1 MVKIKSMEIEFMC
14 GNTIDDSVEEL
25 KNIARIYNAVVSGSF
40 NGKMINSD
48 MTIDGAYKL
57 ITGNSKEEFEAGIKK
72 QQEEFK
78 KAEAEHEIKI
88 PSMTDEFRKK
98 ARGVVREEKLSKWDE
113 IVPIRLGDLYRG
125 MELEHTLRLIKMLDI
140 DMCHVE
146 EAKKEFYKQGHS
158 GMSAGLI
165 FAMMKEF
172 CVRGKEF
179 VEYLRL

>member
-1 MVKIKSMEIEFMC
+1 MAKIKSIEIEFM
-14 GNTIDDSVEEL
+14 GGDTIDDAIKEL
-25 KNIARIYNAVVSGSF
+25 KATANKYRTVVSGSF
-40 NGKMINSD
+40 NGKMINCD
-48 MTIDGAYKL
+48 MTVDEAYKL
-57 ITGNSKEEFEAGIKK
+57 VTGKSKEELEAAFRK

-78 KAEAEHEIKI
+78 RAEEEHEIKI

-125 MELEHTLRLIKMLDI
+125 IELEHTLTLVKMLDI
-140 DMCHVE
+140 DKCHVE

-165 FAMMKEF
+165 FVMMKEF
-172 CVRGKEF
+172 CIRGKEF